1 LSSQHRIITGGRLVC
16 PPSRDRLTS
25 QLSQQKGPV
34 RMSSHE
40 HTPAVEPEDLERLYV
55 ERVNAGDVDGL
66 VALFEPDAVMAVSLG
81 KVATGSQAIR
91 QAFTD
96 FVASGVKLT
105 LGEQQPTLRVG
116 DLALTSTR
124 LDSGDV
130 TAEIARRQPDGTWR
144 WVIDQWSVLSG
155 KPAQPRPLG
164 A

>member
-1 LSSQHRIITGGRLVC
+1 
-16 PPSRDRLTS
+16 
-25 QLSQQKGPV
+25 
-34 RMSSHE
+34 MSSHE
-40 HTPAVEPEDLERLYV
+40 HVPAVEPEDLERLFV

-66 VALFEPDAVMAVSLG
+66 VVLYEPDAVMAFSPG

-91 QAFTD
+91 QVFTD

-105 LGEQQPTLRVG
+105 LGQQQPTFRVD

-124 LDSGDV
+124 LNSGDV

-155 KPAQPRPLG
+155 KPAQPPPLE